1 MKNVLHRIGKD
12 IWAYVACIFIAIM
25 LWGWIF
31 NLLTQIKT
39 EEKVS
44 VFIGSYTTGFEKTN
58 ELNENRP
65 EYLKVVEVNAYS
77 VNDGMFNTFLSV
89 FGYEVGDIL
98 ILPERYISKES
109 CAGYYAEISATYQ
122 GVFENLGYYTT
133 DDGKAYGIKIYD
145 KQTDEKAI
153 SSINYVAEGKEKE
166 DFYLLFNKKSVH
178 LSDLSDEGKKSDMDG
193 AIEIA
198 KRLLAL

>member
-1 MKNVLHRIGKD
+1 M
-12 IWAYVACIFIAIM
+12 
-25 LWGWIF
+25 
-31 NLLTQIKT
+31 
-39 EEKVS
+39 
-44 VFIGSYTTGFEKTN
+44 
-58 ELNENRP
+58 
-65 EYLKVVEVNAYS
+65 VEVNAYS

-98 ILPERYISKES
+98 ILPESYLSKEG
-109 CAGYYAEISATYQ
+109 CAGYYAEISEAYQ
-122 GVFENLGYYTT
+122 AVFENLGYYTT

-145 KQTDEKAI
+145 KVTDQSAI
-153 SSINYVAEGKEKE
+153 SSINYVYEGKEKE

-178 LSDLSDEGKKSDMDG
+178 LSDLSDADKKSEMNG

>member
-1 MKNVLHRIGKD
+1 MKFAIYSYCPKAILVKR
-12 IWAYVACIFIAIM
+12 VAQGI
-25 LWGWIF
+25 L
-31 NLLTQIKT
+31 Q
-39 EEKVS
+39 
-44 VFIGSYTTGFEKTN
+44 
-58 ELNENRP
+58 R
-65 EYLKVVEVNAYS
+65 YLPHIR
-77 VNDGMFNTFLSV
+77 G
-89 FGYEVGDIL
+89 G
-98 ILPERYISKES
+98 
-109 CAGYYAEISATYQ
+109 
-122 GVFENLGYYTT
+122 FENLGYYTT

-166 DFYLLFNKKSVH
+166 NFYLLFNKKSVH

>member
-12 IWAYVACIFIAIM
+12 IWAYVMCIFIAIM

-98 ILPERYISKES
+98 ILPESRLREDT
-109 CAGYYAEISATYQ
+109 CAGYFAEISATYQ

-133 DDGKAYGIKIYD
+133 DDGKAYGIKIHD
-145 KQTDEKAI
+145 KETHQSAI
-153 SSINYVAEGKEKE
+153 SSIDYGQEDKEQNY
-166 DFYLLFNKKSVH
+166 YLLFNKKSVH

-193 AIEIA
+193 AIERA